1 MPEDRLGTNTGKTQK
16 RDASSCSAR
25 APRRGRRERPPL
37 ALRCE
42 KRPLRR
48 HFRTQKDRFAK
59 TGSGRNIVGE
69 RKQHYKKEGVVCRDL
84 HRLARR
90 ALRGAK
96 NATSLRH
103 LYTKCIILPRQTRD
117 KHRENSKNEWRFL
130 RSVVIEQHSTAF
142 RASRVVLALL
152 RGPRRSDGRSG
163 DWWATTA
170 VVPVRKTPLLC
181 AISYQKVIIPRQA
194 RDKHRKS

>member
-1 MPEDRLGTNTGKTQK
+1 
-16 RDASSCSAR
+16 
-25 APRRGRRERPPL
+25 
-37 ALRCE
+37 
-42 KRPLRR
+42 
-48 HFRTQKDRFAK
+48 
-59 TGSGRNIVGE
+59 
-69 RKQHYKKEGVVCRDL
+69 
-84 HRLARR
+84 
-90 ALRGAK
+90 
-96 NATSLRH
+96 
-103 LYTKCIILPRQTRD
+103 
-117 KHRENSKNEWRFL
+117 
-130 RSVVIEQHSTAF
+130 VIEQHSTAF